1 MITISDN
8 IKVCVSTPSFCDFY
22 NKITL
27 YANQLHDNFDH
38 FSDEYYELIRLNV
51 FNVGNTMNEE
61 YVLSNSEG
69 LFKISFISDLVKRTG
84 HWEGLQSIEETD
96 ESLNRDLAHIF
107 DIEHF
112 IQNN

>member
-8 IKVCVSTPSFCDFY
+8 IKVGVSTPSFCDFY

-27 YANQLHDNFDH
+27 YANQLHDAFESFVDND
-38 FSDEYYELIRLNV
+38 YELIRLNV
-51 FNVGNTMNEE
+51 FNHGNTMKEE
-61 YVLSNSEG
+61 YILSNSEG
-69 LFKISFISDLVKRTG
+69 LFKISFVSDLVKRTG
-84 HWEGLQSIEETD
+84 HWENLKTINEND